1 MISEILQIPNAMI
14 GHVQALVIQVDVS
27 HALDYLDGSARTQ
40 ALTLTSKIKIP
51 QCAPYWL
58 NISL

>member
-27 HALDYLDGSARTQ
+27 HALDYLDGSAR
-40 ALTLTSKIKIP
+40 KH
-51 QCAPYWL
+51 
-58 NISL
+58 SLLSVR